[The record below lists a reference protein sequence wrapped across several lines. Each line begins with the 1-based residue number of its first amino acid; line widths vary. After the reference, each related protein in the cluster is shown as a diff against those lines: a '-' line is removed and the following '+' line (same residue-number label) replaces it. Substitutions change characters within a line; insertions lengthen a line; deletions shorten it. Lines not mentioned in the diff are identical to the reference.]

1 VSRKENKI
9 SRIEEKKCL
18 KNKVS
23 YLVRKFLASYLCNLR
38 IFCKTQVFTLT
49 YQLQD
54 YEEADGH
61 SGGEDDP

>member
-1 VSRKENKI
+1 M
-9 SRIEEKKCL
+9 

-38 IFCKTQVFTLT
+38 IFCNLRKTQVFTLT